1 MNVGTLVVFQNPSS
15 QNLPDREMYQHELR
29 IADLAEPLGFDS
41 LWSVEHHFTDYTLC
55 PNPITFAAYMAG
67 RTSKIKL
74 GTAAIIL
81 PWHKDPLRI
90 ASDIAMLD
98 NLTQGR
104 ALIGLGRGIGRV
116 EYDGFG
122 IDMNES
128 RERWLES
135 LQMILGA
142 LETGRMEVHDGKYF
156 QQKVA
161 RDIRPAPFGS
171 LHERLYLVSIS
182 PDTVPFAATYGGT
195 LMTFA
200 FGPWEQRGADVERYR
215 EIYEKEHGREAP
227 PTSANMFVYCN
238 DDAAKAKDM
247 AQHYMRSYWQSAID
261 HYEMSGEHFS
271 HAKSYE
277 YYAEAARALR
287 DNLEAAKDG
296 FVDLQLWGTP
306 DQCLERIDAIRD
318 AIGPVQINGC
328 FSYAGM
334 EYGEAEASMRLFA
347 EKCIPVLRDW

>member
-15 QNLPDREMYQHELR
+15 QSLPDREMYQHELR

-135 LQMILGA
+135 LQMILEA

-200 FGPWEQRGADVERYR
+200 FGPWEQRGADVARYR
-215 EIYEKEHGREAP
+215 RSSALGHAGPMSRADRRHPGRHRPDPNQWLLQLCGDGLQRGRGEYATVRSEVP
-227 PTSANMFVYCN
+227 PHPQRLV
-238 DDAAKAKDM
+238 
-247 AQHYMRSYWQSAID
+247 
-261 HYEMSGEHFS
+261 
-271 HAKSYE
+271 
-277 YYAEAARALR
+277 AEARSGL
-287 DNLEAAKDG
+287 
-296 FVDLQLWGTP
+296 
-306 DQCLERIDAIRD
+306 
-318 AIGPVQINGC
+318 
-328 FSYAGM
+328 AG
-334 EYGEAEASMRLFA
+334 
-347 EKCIPVLRDW
+347 